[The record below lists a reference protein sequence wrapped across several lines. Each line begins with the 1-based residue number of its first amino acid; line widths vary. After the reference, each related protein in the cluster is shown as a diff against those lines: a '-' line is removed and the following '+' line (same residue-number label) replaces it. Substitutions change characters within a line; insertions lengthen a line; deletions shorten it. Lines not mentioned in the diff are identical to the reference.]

1 VQLDPLDQT
10 AVQVLLEQLVIKEN
24 RAVQVLLVAVLLA
37 PQVQQVLLAQVEQ
50 LVFKELQV
58 LLA

>member
-10 AVQVLLEQLVIKEN
+10 VVQVLPEQLVIKEN
-24 RAVQVLLVAVLLA
+24 RVVQVLLVAVLLA